1 MNCYVCSRSG
11 KQEAANGICRY
22 CGIALCAEHLADL
35 QKHNQGGM
43 HYPCNHRVAA
53 LTS

>member
-35 QKHNQGGM
+35 QKHNQAG
-43 HYPCNHRVAA
+43 CTTLAITES
-53 LTS
+53 LL